1 MRPITTL
8 LGTAVLG
15 ASLALAAPA
24 AHAAAGP
31 PNTPACSKATADAQ
45 KAESDYNAAKAD
57 YEKVIKDGGH
67 PDKSQQDQV
76 SQAEQNMNMT
86 ASTAARFCP
95 DAKVVPA
102 KVPSGKVP
110 SGTVHTGAG
119 STSEGLNG
127 TEIAA
132 GAGLV
137 AVVGAGAL
145 VVVRRRRGGQA

>member
-1 MRPITTL
+1 MRSLTTL

-24 AHAAAGP
+24 AYAAAP
-31 PNTPACSKATADAQ
+31 QTTAECSKATADAQ

-76 SQAEQNMNMT
+76 TQAEQNMNMT

-95 DAKVVPA
+95 DAKV
-102 KVPSGKVP
+102 P
-110 SGTVHTGAG
+110 SGTVHTGVG
-119 STSEGLNG
+119 STSEGSNS

-132 GAGLV
+132 GIGLV

-145 VVVRRRRGGQA
+145 VIARRRSGSSSQV